1 MNFHLNSDS
10 VGVKFIIEYLKSK
23 SVYCEYDFDRSYYFG
38 EHNDVS
44 TISTLKGR
52 IKFIENTST
61 YDDNEINMIYHGMY
75 TVGMTDILQKLDTIF
90 S

>member
-1 MNFHLNSDS
+1 MNFYLNSNS

-23 SVYCEYDFDRSYYFG
+23 SVDCEYNFDRSYYFG

-44 TISTLKGR
+44 TINTPKGR
-52 IKFIENTST
+52 IKFIENAST
-61 YDDNEINMIYHGMY
+61 YDDNEINMIYDGMY
-75 TVGMTDILQKLDTIF
+75 TVGITDILEKLDTVF